1 MCWRPRRLNADGD
14 VVRGRQLRGR
24 GYQQHV
30 PCMLMLCCGEWL
42 RQPRGCRDEPAR
54 RADGRRFRE
63 GGARNCRS
71 GHRSAHRCS
80 MCRVRKSGAAKI
92 WREVLPP
99 FPGRFLQP
107 AIGHCT
113 LASLVPLR
121 THKCLVVPFNL
132 FRDVRCSL
140 LLAAGTHE
148 QPCGIRRTCAA
159 LTALPGHRAAVA
171 ELLTVPQRAQHATQH
186 VGPDHGARHTMAH
199 GNLHQPWHCSIAHSL
214 HRAEC
219 VWLVRPGQH

>member
-1 MCWRPRRLNADGD
+1 MNRRDAQMG
-14 VVRGRQLRGR
+14 GGFAK
-24 GYQQHV
+24 
-30 PCMLMLCCGEWL
+30 E
-42 RQPRGCRDEPAR
+42 AR
-54 RADGRRFRE
+54 RTV
-63 GGARNCRS
+63 ARAIA
-71 GHRSAHRCS
+71 GSAHRCS
-80 MCRVRKSGAAKI
+80 MCRVRKSGAAKV

-113 LASLVPLR
+113 LASLVTLR

-199 GNLHQPWHCSIAHSL
+199 GNLHEPWHCSIAHGIQQGTA
-214 HRAEC
+214 RC
-219 VWLVRPGQH
+219 TWYVPGNTKRVLMGTHTGTSGTRTTIVPGGPAAVLSVAGRS